1 MGQKANVDEC
11 HYCREIVGLSRW
23 QFPHTLSAE
32 QTAEKDKFDNTPLPK
47 PEGWNKELEKEF
59 FDALEERYEQW
70 VDDSKD
76 YCVSRF
82 PLPMTSSHSVSP
94 YALTIDHHEQPVTL
108 NYHYRSPR
116 SLSSTYP
123 STAGSGHHASS

>member
-1 MGQKANVDEC
+1 MGFQRVEGLIWVGQKANVDEY

-32 QTAEKDKFDNTPLPK
+32 QHAQKDKFDNTPLPK
-47 PEGWNKELEKEF
+47 PKGWNKELEKEF
-59 FDALEERYEQW
+59 FDALEERYEKW

-82 PLPMTSSHSVSP
+82 PLPLACLP
-94 YALTIDHHEQPVTL
+94 IP
-108 NYHYRSPR
+108 
-116 SLSSTYP
+116 SL
-123 STAGSGHHASS
+123 HML